1 MFLAN
6 LISAHTAFIVLHNN
20 IADELKKVNPAWTEE
35 KIFQETRKIVSAI
48 QSNIHYYEW
57 LPIVVGSYTINKYG
71 LNAYGGYDSN
81 TNPSVL

>member
-57 LPIVVGSYTINKYG
+57 LPIVVGS
-71 LNAYGGYDSN
+71 
-81 TNPSVL
+81 